1 MGKGNNRGGG
11 LITGIKNNIPFREA
25 NIDLRSKD
33 DEITESL
40 TIEIPTKVKQKLRL
54 TNIYIPPIRNTA
66 TEIGRQRKALVKT
79 EKWPNQKYD
88 CILGD
93 VNAHSPFWNKERTEA
108 DQRGDTIEEWI
119 ANTGMTAINDGSTT
133 RTNRSNSCDTSPDIS
148 LIHSSLAGKFTWTT
162 TEEMSSDHKPIIA
175 TYRELKSIPTI
186 QSRPSFKW
194 RFKDANWLEYGNQ
207 VEDEIPDYRKKK
219 NPKKLM
225 KKLEKIIKKG
235 GTQTCN
241 KEESRQQGKARTNTR
256 NQRSHQE
263 TEPAKKNCSNEQKRV
278 GGGVQ

>member
-1 MGKGNNRGGG
+1 M
-11 LITGIKNNIPFREA
+11 
-25 NIDLRSKD
+25 
-33 DEITESL
+33 
-40 TIEIPTKVKQKLRL
+40 
-54 TNIYIPPIRNTA
+54 
-66 TEIGRQRKALVKT
+66 VKT

-93 VNAHSPFWNKERTEA
+93 VNAHSPLWNKERTEA

-133 RTNRSNSCDTSPDIS
+133 RTNRSNNWDTSPYIN
-148 LIHSSLAGKFTWTT
+148 LIQSSLAGKFTWTT

-207 VEDEIPDYRKKK
+207 VEDEIPRLSEKK

-225 KKLEKIIKKG
+225 KSLK
-235 GTQTCN
+235 
-241 KEESRQQGKARTNTR
+241 
-256 NQRSHQE
+256 RSSKRRH
-263 TEPAKKNCSNEQKRV
+263 SNM
-278 GGGVQ
+278 